1 MFEELNQHR
10 QAVEE
15 QIQKGFEIGFTGN
28 ELEKAHN
35 VGDIHPNGKWVWT
48 QLPSG
53 RYDWRVIKKNAA
65 TATPQDTANGKKSW
79 DNLSDFYKNGS
90 DERKMWMEWDRFEK
104 TGDPNIISNI
114 RKILE
119 KKFPNVSSWKQYAPN
134 TNNSSK
140 LVAVGADGKE
150 IASIDFGGKGVD
162 LPKLQTFMDA
172 CDKVKK
178 ESSTSQQQASEGKKT
193 EASGSAVKMPAS
205 YEEAVKMGRVDTAK
219 VNAYKMP
226 TTMHQAKYDLE
237 TYRGGT
243 GRYNN
248 MYGAI
253 EVAENNLHRALN
265 RRVTN
270 DSLGYKSE
278 KEKLEAVQ
286 AAADE
291 LATEKAIEKRI
302 SKIYADLNKMKK
314 DFLANTKYDFSE
326 KEISEWLKKYNTAR
340 EPAAVVRNTWNY
352 SMGRIGSTSATIQV
366 GSGKEKPFSTTR
378 WDGTVPS
385 WRPIGIMSY
394 SVKIYGY
401 GNQPTTYEKVEV
413 PIQSW
418 DDVQKHLSDTESYSI
433 SLYKH
438 PKQ

>member
-53 RYDWRVIKKNAA
+53 RYDWRVIKKTAGNAA
-65 TATPQDTANGKKSW
+65 TSAPQATANGKKSW

-178 ESSTSQQQASEGKKT
+178 ESSTSQQQTSEGKKT
-193 EASGSAVKMPAS
+193 ETSGSAVKKPAS
-205 YEEAVKMGRVDTAK
+205 SSQKPSVK
-219 VNAYKMP
+219 
-226 TTMHQAKYDLE
+226 
-237 TYRGGT
+237 
-243 GRYNN
+243 
-248 MYGAI
+248 YG
-253 EVAENNLHRALN
+253 EM
-265 RRVTN
+265 
-270 DSLGYKSE
+270 
-278 KEKLEAVQ
+278 KL
-286 AAADE
+286 AAADKALVGKKITVNGKEAVIYDIGKWSSGNLFAKIVAGDDFVNNSSFVDLSDIDAGKMEIRGMKEGYFGKPGDEVTVE
-291 LATEKAIEKRI
+291 LSDEEPKRETITKESLKEFLDYLTKNI
-302 SKIYADLNKMKK
+302 SKKGTEEFTNRVRK
-314 DFLANTKYDFSE
+314 FLSIVPRKYRGS
-326 KEISEWLKKYNTAR
+326 SSNYYNEAATAAKR
-340 EPAAVVRNTWNY
+340 LLAEF
-352 SMGRIGSTSATIQV
+352 
-366 GSGKEKPFSTTR
+366 K
-378 WDGTVPS
+378 
-385 WRPIGIMSY
+385 
-394 SVKIYGY
+394 
-401 GNQPTTYEKVEV
+401 
-413 PIQSW
+413 
-418 DDVQKHLSDTESYSI
+418 
-433 SLYKH
+433 
-438 PKQ
+438 

>member
-53 RYDWRVIKKNAA
+53 KFDWRVIKKNADNAA
-65 TATPQDTANGKKSW
+65 TAVPQATANGKKSW

-90 DERKMWMEWDRFEK
+90 DERKIWMEWDRFEK

-178 ESSTSQQQASEGKKT
+178 ESSISQQQEDSKGGDKVYDAKIFNGKGLSSSIGDNLDFVLKTIKKVVSKDNNLALDNVEISIPYGGFTMKGSIRDVISEVSALMPFSGKKKPKRT
-193 EASGSAVKMPAS
+193 TTFFTKTGNRWNNGNVHGTFFPFKSGSDRFLVESAQVKNNKLI
-205 YEEAVKMGRVDTAK
+205 VK
-219 VNAYKMP
+219 
-226 TTMHQAKYDLE
+226 
-237 TYRGGT
+237 
-243 GRYNN
+243 
-248 MYGAI
+248 
-253 EVAENNLHRALN
+253 
-265 RRVTN
+265 
-270 DSLGYKSE
+270 
-278 KEKLEAVQ
+278 
-286 AAADE
+286 
-291 LATEKAIEKRI
+291 
-302 SKIYADLNKMKK
+302 
-314 DFLANTKYDFSE
+314 
-326 KEISEWLKKYNTAR
+326 LKKGEAF
-340 EPAAVVRNTWNY
+340 
-352 SMGRIGSTSATIQV
+352 
-366 GSGKEKPFSTTR
+366 SGF
-378 WDGTVPS
+378 
-385 WRPIGIMSY
+385 
-394 SVKIYGY
+394 
-401 GNQPTTYEKVEV
+401 
-413 PIQSW
+413 
-418 DDVQKHLSDTESYSI
+418 
-433 SLYKH
+433 
-438 PKQ
+438 

>member
-10 QAVEE
+10 AAVAE
-15 QIQKGFEIGFTGN
+15 QIQKACEIGFTGG
-28 ELEKAHN
+28 ELEKAHK

-53 RYDWRVIKKNAA
+53 RYDWRVIKRTSGGSAPAASA
-65 TATPQDTANGKKSW
+65 TAQKTAQ
-79 DNLSDFYKNGS
+79 SD
-90 DERKMWMEWDRFEK
+90 
-104 TGDPNIISNI
+104 
-114 RKILE
+114 
-119 KKFPNVSSWKQYAPN
+119 
-134 TNNSSK
+134 
-140 LVAVGADGKE
+140 
-150 IASIDFGGKGVD
+150 
-162 LPKLQTFMDA
+162 
-172 CDKVKK
+172 KK
-178 ESSTSQQQASEGKKT
+178 EEEVKGFVNILKQKPNERHLELMDVDELKRFKDVANKCWLDDENLNRSTRLQCKEWRDLAKKELASKDEEERARQQENEYRKQHPNSVTKNSDIQQQASEGKKT

-326 KEISEWLKKYNTAR
+326 KEISEWLEKYNTAR

-366 GSGKEKPFSTTR
+366 GSSKEKPFSTSR

>member
-10 QAVEE
+10 AAVEE

-53 RYDWRVIKKNAA
+53 RYDWRVIKKTSGNAA
-65 TATPQDTANGKKSW
+65 TSAPQATANGKKSW
-79 DNLSDFYKNGS
+79 DNASDFSINGS
-90 DERKMWMEWDRFEK
+90 DEARLVANWSNFMKRK
-104 TGDPNIISNI
+104 DPHYMNVMCEIFQ
-114 RKILE
+114 
-119 KKFPNVSSWKQYAPN
+119 KKFPAVAKWVQTSPN
-134 TNNSSK
+134 TGVSEIRAIDSNK
-140 LVAVGADGKE
+140 KEVASLDLSNGVKIPE
-150 IASIDFGGKGVD
+150 IQK
-162 LPKLQTFMDA
+162 FMDA

-178 ESSTSQQQASEGKKT
+178 ESSISQQQTSEGKKT

-226 TTMHQAKYDLE
+226 TTIYGAKSDLE

-286 AAADE
+286 AAADK

-302 SKIYADLNKMKK
+302 SKIYGDLKK
-314 DFLANTKYDFSE
+314 LEKQFLSDTGHDFTEEELK
-326 KEISEWLKKYNTAR
+326 EWLKKYNAAA
-340 EPAAVVRNTWNY
+340 EPAARIDNTWRY
-352 SMGRIGSTSATIQV
+352 SMGRIGSTSATIQI
-366 GSGKEKPFSTTR
+366 GKGKDKPLFDNWGR
-378 WDGTVPS
+378 MNVPS
-385 WRPIGIMSY
+385 WRPIGMIHY
-394 SVKIYGY
+394 SVPNYYGGGY
-401 GNQPTTYEKVEV
+401 IDVNIPV
-413 PIQSW
+413 QSW
-418 DDVQKHLSDTESYSI
+418 DDVENGLSNTESFRLE
-433 SLYKH
+433 LYKH

>member
-10 QAVEE
+10 AAVAE
-15 QIQKGFEIGFTGN
+15 QIQKACEIGFTGG
-28 ELEKAHN
+28 ELEKAHK

-53 RYDWRVIKKNAA
+53 RYDWRVIKKTGAGSAPAAPA
-65 TATPQDTANGKKSW
+65 TAQKTAQ
-79 DNLSDFYKNGS
+79 SD
-90 DERKMWMEWDRFEK
+90 
-104 TGDPNIISNI
+104 
-114 RKILE
+114 
-119 KKFPNVSSWKQYAPN
+119 
-134 TNNSSK
+134 
-140 LVAVGADGKE
+140 
-150 IASIDFGGKGVD
+150 
-162 LPKLQTFMDA
+162 
-172 CDKVKK
+172 KK
-178 ESSTSQQQASEGKKT
+178 EEEVKGFVNILKQKPNERHLELMDVDELKRFKDVANKCWLDDENLNRSTRLQCKEWRDLAKKELASKDEEERARQQENEYRKQHPNSVTKNSDIQQQASEGKKT

-326 KEISEWLKKYNTAR
+326 KEISEWLEKYNTAR

-366 GSGKEKPFSTTR
+366 GSSKEKPFSTSR

>member
-10 QAVEE
+10 AAVAE
-15 QIQKGFEIGFTGN
+15 QIQKACEIGFTGGD
-28 ELEKAHN
+28 LEKAHK

-53 RYDWRVIKKNAA
+53 RYDWRVIKRTSGGSAPAAPA
-65 TATPQDTANGKKSW
+65 TAQKKPISVSANHPALSGVAGVDNVKEYLTTFNSKYTDLSKVILSRTPKGNWDVRYDGHRLGILNGDQIPESSVKKM
-79 DNLSDFYKNGS
+79 G
-90 DERKMWMEWDRFEK
+90 WME
-104 TGDPNIISNI
+104 
-114 RKILE
+114 
-119 KKFPNVSSWKQYAPN
+119 
-134 TNNSSK
+134 
-140 LVAVGADGKE
+140 
-150 IASIDFGGKGVD
+150 
-162 LPKLQTFMDA
+162 
-172 CDKVKK
+172 
-178 ESSTSQQQASEGKKT
+178 KT

-226 TTMHQAKYDLE
+226 TTMHQAKFDLE

-253 EVAENNLHRALN
+253 EVAENDLRRALN

-278 KEKLEAVQ
+278 KEKIEAVQ
-286 AAADE
+286 AAADK

-326 KEISEWLKKYNTAR
+326 KEISEWLEKYNTAR

-366 GSGKEKPFSTTR
+366 GSSKEKPFSTSR

-401 GNQPTTYEKVEV
+401 GNQPTTYEKVEI

-433 SLYKH
+433 YLYKH